1 MTVSITVIDVGS
13 GPGAGD
19 GDTARDGGGF
29 INTNF
34 ANVKSATEALQ
45 ASGWEKD
52 NASATLVRGEKII
65 CDSGGSIV
73 KTLPAAAAVT
83 TTAYNDIQVLNVAGA
98 SITITPQ
105 TGETITLNGTAL
117 SMSASATLPAQHM
130 AICISTAV
138 NDWDVFL
145 IPTQELTLALDDIS
159 DVTEASPATDELLA
173 YTGAGWANKTKEEL
187 TIVDVDVPAFG
198 ANPYVL
204 LTDHGTVA
212 ASGTATITCA
222 DEPASFV
229 TIGGNNAIIALS
241 VPSLSL
247 PERGQAAVKLG
258 GIVHVLID
266 GSTRTG
272 LTVTTTAGTNMHGT
286 FPKGTAPTTANDRA
300 SLVWYWIDNGTTD
313 VMWAEW
319 VANS

>member
-1 MTVSITVIDVGS
+1 MTVSITSIGL
-13 GPGAGD
+13 GTTPGD
-19 GDTARDGGGF
+19 GTGDPARTAGGYV
-29 INTNF
+29 NTNF
-34 ANVKSATEALQ
+34 TNVKNAVESLQ
-45 ASGWEKD
+45 AGGWEKD

-73 KTLPAAAAVT
+73 KTLPAAAAIS
-83 TTAYNDIQVLNVAGA
+83 TTANNDIFVMNVTGSAV
-98 SITITPQ
+98 TITPQ
-105 TGETITLNGTAL
+105 TGETITLNGVAG
-117 SMSASATLPAQHM
+117 SVSASATLPDKHM
-130 AICISTAV
+130 AVCVSTAT

-145 IPTQELTLALDDIS
+145 IPTQELTLAIADLS
-159 DVTEASPATDELLA
+159 DVSESAPATDELLA
-173 YTGAGWANKTKEEL
+173 YTGSGWTNKTKEEL

-204 LTDHGTVA
+204 LTDHGTVT
-212 ASGTATITCA
+212 GTATITCA
-222 DEPASFV
+222 DEPASLVKVGANNV
-229 TIGGNNAIIALS
+229 TIALT

-266 GSTRTG
+266 ASTRTG
-272 LTVTTTAGTNMHGT
+272 LTVTTTAGTEMDAT

-319 VANS
+319 VPSS